1 MHVRIIKR
9 LAVGILCFSCM
20 CVCAYADDEAVFD
33 FSLDSNTIK
42 ISGNMGQIKSG
53 SKVNVKVYE
62 TRNKGAVS
70 SIFVNTSEEAVM
82 YDNSFYNLL
91 QRTADLDG
99 KYSFDEFVLEK
110 GKKYEIDVTA
120 DFSGGS
126 GYKQVVYS
134 PADGEVEEFIRL
146 VQSGSEAEIADAI
159 KKEKIAYETDS
170 AEKANIGVNMIYV
183 SLLSDKYIDNLAKV
197 LKNNVKTSYN
207 TYDEFNDF
215 FVKSSFLIYMSQID
229 GNSLLKY
236 LDYQNNDNKKLT
248 DKERI
253 YAKEMLNLSEI
264 SNTSSVEKYNKMN
277 DGEKISVCSILQN
290 IDFMTTAEFYDAFH
304 ISVVLSEIKNAK
316 YWTDITG
323 IITRHSDILP
333 GIRLDNNCYNE
344 NINKSIARLSSK
356 SVSDFVTDVNKIID
370 SQPQQQEQK
379 PQNGGGGGGGG
390 GYTGSANQNTLSPIG
405 QTETTGNADD
415 GNKMPFVDIDNFKW
429 AHNAIKRL
437 YDDGIINGKGEGKF
451 EPESNITRA
460 EFLKMIMRAMK
471 IDITDDS
478 SEELPFRDVKDDWYR
493 EYVRT
498 AYELN
503 IVNGISAEEFGVN
516 EDILRQDMA
525 VIAYRAFKLKN
536 VALKGDECALE
547 DYEQTDD
554 YAKEAVAALYTADI
568 INGDDAKM
576 FNPKQNLTR
585 AEAAM
590 VIYNILQY
598 V

>member
-146 VQSGSEAEIADAI
+146 VQGGSEAEIADAI

-170 AEKANIGVNMIYV
+170 AEKANIGVNMTYAAR
-183 SLLSDKYIDNLAKV
+183 LNDKYIESLAKA
-197 LKNNVKTSYN
+197 LKNKVN
-207 TYDEFNDF
+207 TAYASCSEFDDF
-215 FVKSSFLIYMSQID
+215 FVKQGFLIYMSQVD
-229 GNSLLKY
+229 GNTLCQY
-236 LDYQNNDNKKLT
+236 MDYKNTDNAAIS

-253 YAKEMLNLSEI
+253 YAEEMLNLQAI
-264 SNTSSVEKYNKMN
+264 SDKSSYANYSKMS
-277 DGEKISVCSILQN
+277 DSMKRSVCALLQD
-290 IDFMTTAEFYDAFH
+290 IDFTSTEEFYDAFNV
-304 ISVVLSEIKNAK
+304 SVVMSEVKQAK

-323 IITRHSDILP
+323 IIAKHSDILT
-333 GIRLDNNCYNE
+333 GIKLGEGSYSESVNTA
-344 NINKSIARLSSK
+344 IVKITTK
-356 SVSDFVTDVNKIID
+356 SVAEFVTAVNKIID
-370 SQPQQQEQK
+370 GQPTKQEH
-379 PQNGGGGGGGG
+379 GGGGGGG

-478 SEELPFRDVKDDWYR
+478 SEELPFRDVKDDWYK

>member
-1 MHVRIIKR
+1 MHVRILKR
-9 LAVGILCFSCM
+9 LAIGILCFSFL
-20 CVCAYADDEAVFD
+20 CVCAYADDEVVFD

-42 ISGNMGQIKSG
+42 ISGDMGQTKSG

-62 TRNKGAVS
+62 TRNKDAAGSVFA
-70 SIFVNTSEEAVM
+70 NTSEDFVM

-99 KYSFDEFVLEK
+99 KYSFDEFALEK

-146 VQSGSEAEIADAI
+146 VQSGSEADIADAI

-170 AEKANIGVNMIYV
+170 AEKANIGVNMTYAAR
-183 SLLSDKYIDNLAKV
+183 LNDKHIESLAKV
-197 LKNNVKTSYN
+197 LKKNVKTAYANYS
-207 TYDEFNDF
+207 EFDDF
-215 FVKSSFLIYMSQID
+215 FVKQGFLIYMSQVD
-229 GNSLLKY
+229 GNTLCQY
-236 LDYQNNDNKKLT
+236 MDYKNTDNAAISG
-248 DKERI
+248 KERG
-253 YAKEMLNLSEI
+253 YAEEMLNLQAI
-264 SNTSSVEKYNKMN
+264 SGKSSYANYSKMS
-277 DGEKISVCSILQN
+277 DSMKMSVCALLQD
-290 IDFMTTAEFYDAFH
+290 IDFTSTEEFYDAFNV
-304 ISVVLSEIKNAK
+304 SVVMSEVKQAK

-323 IITRHSDILP
+323 IIARHSDILT
-333 GIRLDNNCYNE
+333 GIKLGE
-344 NINKSIARLSSK
+344 NSYSESVNTAIAKITAKSIAE
-356 SVSDFVTDVNKIID
+356 FVTAVNNIID
-370 SQPQQQEQK
+370 GQPVKPEQE
-379 PQNGGGGGGGG
+379 PSSGGVGGG
-390 GYTGSANQNTLSPIG
+390 GYTGSVNQNTLSPIG
-405 QTETTGNADD
+405 QTGTTGNAGD
-415 GNKMPFVDIDNFKW
+415 GNKIPFVDIDNFKW

-437 YDDGIINGKGEGKF
+437 YNDGIINGKGEGKF

-471 IDITDDS
+471 IDLTADS
-478 SEELPFRDVKDDWYR
+478 GAELPFGDVKDDWYK

-503 IVNGISAEEFGVN
+503 IVNGISADEFGVN
-516 EDILRQDMA
+516 DNILRQDMA
-525 VIAYRAFKLKN
+525 VIAYRVFELKN
-536 VALKGDECALE
+536 VALKGDECTLK
-547 DYEQTDD
+547 DYELTAD

-568 INGDDAKM
+568 IKGDDAKM

>member
-1 MHVRIIKR
+1 MRIIKR

-170 AEKANIGVNMIYV
+170 AEKANIGVNMTYAAR
-183 SLLSDKYIDNLAKV
+183 LNDKYIESLAKA
-197 LKNNVKTSYN
+197 LKNKVN
-207 TYDEFNDF
+207 TAYASCSEFDDF
-215 FVKSSFLIYMSQID
+215 FVKQGFLIYMSQVD
-229 GNSLLKY
+229 GNTLCQY
-236 LDYQNNDNKKLT
+236 MDYKNTDNAAIS

-253 YAKEMLNLSEI
+253 YAEEMLNLQAI
-264 SNTSSVEKYNKMN
+264 SDKSSYANYSKMS
-277 DGEKISVCSILQN
+277 DSMKRSVCALLQD
-290 IDFMTTAEFYDAFH
+290 IDFTSTEEFYDAFNV
-304 ISVVLSEIKNAK
+304 SVVMSEVKQAK

-323 IITRHSDILP
+323 IIAKHSDILT
-333 GIRLDNNCYNE
+333 GIKLGEGSYSESVNTA
-344 NINKSIARLSSK
+344 IAKITTK
-356 SVSDFVTDVNKIID
+356 SVAEFVTAVNKIID
-370 SQPQQQEQK
+370 GQPTKQEH
-379 PQNGGGGGGGG
+379 GGGGGGG

-478 SEELPFRDVKDDWYR
+478 SEELPFRDVKDDWYK

-498 AYELN
+498 AFELN

-536 VALKGDECALE
+536 VALKGNECALE

>member
-170 AEKANIGVNMIYV
+170 AEKANIGVNMTYAAR
-183 SLLSDKYIDNLAKV
+183 LNDKYIESLAKA
-197 LKNNVKTSYN
+197 LKNKVN
-207 TYDEFNDF
+207 TAYASCSEFDDF
-215 FVKSSFLIYMSQID
+215 FVKQGFLIYMSQVD
-229 GNSLLKY
+229 GNTLCQY
-236 LDYQNNDNKKLT
+236 MDYKNTDNAAIS

-253 YAKEMLNLSEI
+253 YAEEMLNLQAI
-264 SNTSSVEKYNKMN
+264 SDKSSYANYSKMS
-277 DGEKISVCSILQN
+277 DSMKRSVCALLQD
-290 IDFMTTAEFYDAFH
+290 IDFTSTEEFYDAFNV
-304 ISVVLSEIKNAK
+304 SVVMSEVKQAK

-323 IITRHSDILP
+323 IIAKHSDILT
-333 GIRLDNNCYNE
+333 GIKLGEGSYSESVNTA
-344 NINKSIARLSSK
+344 IAKITTK
-356 SVSDFVTDVNKIID
+356 SVAEFVTAVNKIID
-370 SQPQQQEQK
+370 GQPTKQEH
-379 PQNGGGGGGGG
+379 GGGGGGG

-478 SEELPFRDVKDDWYR
+478 SEELPFRDVKDDWYK

-536 VALKGDECALE
+536 VALKGNECALE

>member
-170 AEKANIGVNMIYV
+170 AEKANIGVNMTYAAR
-183 SLLSDKYIDNLAKV
+183 LNDKYIESLAKA
-197 LKNNVKTSYN
+197 LKNKVN
-207 TYDEFNDF
+207 TAYASCSEFDDF
-215 FVKSSFLIYMSQID
+215 FVKQGFLIYMSQVD
-229 GNSLLKY
+229 GNTLCQY
-236 LDYQNNDNKKLT
+236 MDYKNTDNAAIS

-253 YAKEMLNLSEI
+253 YAEEMLNLQAI
-264 SNTSSVEKYNKMN
+264 SDKSSYANYSKMS
-277 DGEKISVCSILQN
+277 DSMKRSVCALLQD
-290 IDFMTTAEFYDAFH
+290 IDFTSTEEFYDAFNV
-304 ISVVLSEIKNAK
+304 SVVMSEVKQAK

-323 IITRHSDILP
+323 IIAKHSDILT
-333 GIRLDNNCYNE
+333 GIKLGEGSYSESVNTA
-344 NINKSIARLSSK
+344 IAKITTK
-356 SVSDFVTDVNKIID
+356 SVAEFVTAVNKIID
-370 SQPQQQEQK
+370 GQPTKQEH
-379 PQNGGGGGGGG
+379 GGGGGGG

-478 SEELPFRDVKDDWYR
+478 SEELPFRDVKDDWYK

-536 VALKGDECALE
+536 VALKGNECALE

-554 YAKEAVAALYTADI
+554 YAKEATKKLGSARIEQEL
-568 INGDDAKM
+568 
-576 FNPKQNLTR
+576 L
-585 AEAAM
+585 
-590 VIYNILQY
+590 NIPNEKARETCTSYLHSIDEGKRDFRF
-598 V
+598 

>member
-146 VQSGSEAEIADAI
+146 VQGGSEAEIADAI

-170 AEKANIGVNMIYV
+170 AEKANIGVNMTYAAR
-183 SLLSDKYIDNLAKV
+183 LNDKYIESLAKA
-197 LKNNVKTSYN
+197 LKNKVN
-207 TYDEFNDF
+207 TAYASCSEFDDF
-215 FVKSSFLIYMSQID
+215 FVKQGFLIYMSQVD
-229 GNSLLKY
+229 GNTLCQY
-236 LDYQNNDNKKLT
+236 MDYKNTDNAAIS

-253 YAKEMLNLSEI
+253 YAEEMLNLQAI
-264 SNTSSVEKYNKMN
+264 SDKSSYANYSKMS
-277 DGEKISVCSILQN
+277 DSMKRSVCALLQD
-290 IDFMTTAEFYDAFH
+290 IDFTSTEEFYDAFNV
-304 ISVVLSEIKNAK
+304 SVVMSEVKQAK

-323 IITRHSDILP
+323 IIAKHSDILT
-333 GIRLDNNCYNE
+333 GIKLGEGSYSESVNTA
-344 NINKSIARLSSK
+344 IAKITTK
-356 SVSDFVTDVNKIID
+356 SVAEFVTAVNKIID
-370 SQPQQQEQK
+370 GQPTKQEH
-379 PQNGGGGGGGG
+379 GGGGGGG

-478 SEELPFRDVKDDWYR
+478 SEELPFRDVKDDWYK

-536 VALKGDECALE
+536 VALKGNECALE

>member
-170 AEKANIGVNMIYV
+170 AEKANIGVNMTYAAR
-183 SLLSDKYIDNLAKV
+183 LNDKYIESLAKA
-197 LKNNVKTSYN
+197 LKNKVN
-207 TYDEFNDF
+207 TAYASCSEFDDF
-215 FVKSSFLIYMSQID
+215 FVKQGFLIYMSQVD
-229 GNSLLKY
+229 GNTLCQY
-236 LDYQNNDNKKLT
+236 MDYKNTDNAAIS

-253 YAKEMLNLSEI
+253 YAEEMLNLQAI
-264 SNTSSVEKYNKMN
+264 SDKSSYANYSKMS
-277 DGEKISVCSILQN
+277 DSMKRSVCALLQD
-290 IDFMTTAEFYDAFH
+290 IDFTSTEEFYDAFNV
-304 ISVVLSEIKNAK
+304 SVVMSEVKQAK

-323 IITRHSDILP
+323 IIAKHSDILT
-333 GIRLDNNCYNE
+333 GIKLGEGSYSESVNTA
-344 NINKSIARLSSK
+344 IAKITTK
-356 SVSDFVTDVNKIID
+356 SVAEFVTAVNKIID
-370 SQPQQQEQK
+370 GQPTKQEH
-379 PQNGGGGGGGG
+379 GGGGGGG

-478 SEELPFRDVKDDWYR
+478 SEELPFRDVKDDWYK

>member
-170 AEKANIGVNMIYV
+170 AEKANIGVNMTYAAR
-183 SLLSDKYIDNLAKV
+183 LNDKYIESLAKA
-197 LKNNVKTSYN
+197 LKNKVN
-207 TYDEFNDF
+207 TAYASCSEFDDF
-215 FVKSSFLIYMSQID
+215 FVKQGFLIYMSQVD
-229 GNSLLKY
+229 GNTLCQY
-236 LDYQNNDNKKLT
+236 MDYKNTDNAAIS

-253 YAKEMLNLSEI
+253 YAEEMLNLQAI
-264 SNTSSVEKYNKMN
+264 SDKSSYANYSKMS
-277 DGEKISVCSILQN
+277 DSMKRSVCALLQD
-290 IDFMTTAEFYDAFH
+290 IDFTSTEEFYDAFNV
-304 ISVVLSEIKNAK
+304 SVVMSEVKQAK

-323 IITRHSDILP
+323 IIAKHSDILT
-333 GIRLDNNCYNE
+333 GIKLGEGSYSESVNTA
-344 NINKSIARLSSK
+344 IAKITTK
-356 SVSDFVTDVNKIID
+356 SVAEFVTAVNKIID
-370 SQPQQQEQK
+370 GQPTKQEH
-379 PQNGGGGGGGG
+379 GGGGGGG

-478 SEELPFRDVKDDWYR
+478 SEELPFRDVKDDWYK

-498 AYELN
+498 AFELN

-536 VALKGDECALE
+536 VALKGNECALE